1 MNRQEEKSNLIY
13 QLGLLL
19 CPLEDM
25 AKHPKQY
32 DQDKRTRA
40 IARFDDDRVEFTGAV
55 SSFTEGEPG
64 HSYQAHR
71 QSMLVA
77 LHGLSDWLHTDWEPE
92 ALPDFL
98 EEHRNA
104 ILTQIAA
111 IPVSAETE
119 ILEAHSPFST
129 YCKIKDL
136 CQTATEIL
144 VFVDRYLDASV
155 FYRYLRDLSPQ
166 VSVTLVTWPL
176 EKGNSQ
182 VSAEFRDISRMYA
195 AEHGP
200 EKYRLVVHE
209 SIHDRWLRCDD
220 QMFQLGSSFKDAGAT
235 IYSTLSKLG
244 SPEENLQELNHL
256 LTTGTELYGPTQDEH
271 P

>member
-25 AKHPKQY
+25 AKHPDQY

-40 IARFDDDRVEFTGAV
+40 IGRFHADCQEFIRAV
-55 SSFTEGEPG
+55 ASFINGEPG
-64 HSYQAHR
+64 HSYQAQWASILATR
-71 QSMLVA
+71 NE
-77 LHGLSDWLHTDWEPE
+77 LSHWFQTHYEPE

-111 IPVSAETE
+111 IPASAETE
-119 ILEAHSPFST
+119 ILEAHSPFSA

-144 VFVDRYLDASV
+144 VFVDRYLDSSI
-155 FYRYLRDLSPQ
+155 FYRYLRDLSLQ
-166 VSVTLVTWPL
+166 ISVALVTWPL
-176 EKGNSQ
+176 EKRDSQ
-182 VSAEFRDISRMYA
+182 ASAEFRDVSRMYA
-195 AEHGP
+195 AERGP
-200 EKYRLVVHE
+200 ERYRLVVHE
-209 SIHDRWLRCDD
+209 SVHDRWLRCDE

-235 IYSTLSKLG
+235 SYSTLSRLG

-256 LTTGTELYGPTQDEH
+256 LTTGTELYGPTQSEH
-271 P
+271 L

>member
-25 AKHPKQY
+25 AKHPEQY
-32 DQDKRTRA
+32 DQDVRTRA
-40 IARFDDDRVEFTGAV
+40 IARFQADCQEFIRAV
-55 SSFTEGEPG
+55 ASFINGEPG
-64 HSYQAHR
+64 HSYQAQWESILDTR
-71 QSMLVA
+71 NT
-77 LHGLSDWLHTDWEPE
+77 LSHWLRMDYEPE
-92 ALPDFL
+92 ALPDVL

-111 IPVSAETE
+111 IPASAETE
-119 ILEAHSPFST
+119 SLEAHSLFSA
-129 YCKIKDL
+129 YWKIKDL

-144 VFVDRYLDASV
+144 VFVDRYLDASI

-166 VSVTLVTWPL
+166 VSVTLLTWPL
-176 EKGNSQ
+176 EKRDSQ
-182 VSAEFRDISRMYA
+182 VSAELRDVSRMYA
-195 AEHGP
+195 AERGP
-200 EKYRLVVHE
+200 EKYRLVVDD

-235 IYSTLSKLG
+235 RYSTLSRLG
-244 SPEENLQELNHL
+244 SPEENLQELNRL
-256 LTTGTELYGPTQDEH
+256 LTTGTELYGQTQSEH
-271 P
+271 L